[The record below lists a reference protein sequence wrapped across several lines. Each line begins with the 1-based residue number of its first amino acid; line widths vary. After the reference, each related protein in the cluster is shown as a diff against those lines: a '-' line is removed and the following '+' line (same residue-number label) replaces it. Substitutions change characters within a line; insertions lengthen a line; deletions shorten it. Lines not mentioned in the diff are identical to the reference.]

1 MEDSRLLN
9 NVEITCGDFSDMLGY
24 AEDYTFLYPPY
35 RPISNTSSFVS
46 YSKESF
52 NYDSQ
57 IRPKEFCDKI
67 SNYGYSF
74 MLSNSDNKGANSLG
88 YFDLLYSDYF
98 IERVLASRNINCNPN
113 KRGKIT
119 EIVVHNY
126 DLSDIKN
133 TQGLNYLSHNI
144 ISFQKQITP

>member
-1 MEDSRLLN
+1 
-9 NVEITCGDFSDMLGY
+9 
-24 AEDYTFLYPPY
+24 
-35 RPISNTSSFVS
+35 
-46 YSKESF
+46 
-52 NYDSQ
+52 
-57 IRPKEFCDKI
+57 
-67 SNYGYSF
+67 

>member
-1 MEDSRLLN
+1 
-9 NVEITCGDFSDMLGY
+9 MLGY

-74 MLSNSDNKGANSLG
+74 MLSNSDNKLFGIFWFTILR
-88 YFDLLYSDYF
+88 LLYW
-98 IERVLASRNINCNPN
+98 
-113 KRGKIT
+113 T
-119 EIVVHNY
+119 
-126 DLSDIKN
+126 
-133 TQGLNYLSHNI
+133 
-144 ISFQKQITP
+144 SFGIA